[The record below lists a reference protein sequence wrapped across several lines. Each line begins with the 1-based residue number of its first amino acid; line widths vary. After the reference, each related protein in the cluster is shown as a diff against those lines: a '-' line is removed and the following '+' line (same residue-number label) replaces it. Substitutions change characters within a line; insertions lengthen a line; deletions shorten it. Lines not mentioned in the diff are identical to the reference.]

1 MARIAADWLN
11 RKVSMAVPFDWKL
24 PYPASKM
31 PVLARNLAATTQP
44 LAAQAGARMLLK
56 GGNAVDAAVATA
68 IALTVVEP
76 IMNGIGGDLYAMVWD
91 EGQLHGLNSTGESPA
106 AWHAGRF
113 SGYTSMPMKGW
124 DSVTVPGGVAG
135 WKALSARFGRL
146 PFEALFEPAIAYA
159 RDGFLV
165 SPFIASVWEE
175 LASLV
180 SDQPGFSQAFLRDGR
195 PPRPGELWRNP
206 DQARSLQA
214 IAETGAEAFY
224 RGRLA
229 EAIVDFS
236 RRSGG
241 CITMEDLASHE
252 VEWVEPLGQDYRG
265 YTLHEIPP
273 NGQGIAALMA
283 LGILEHFDMRA
294 MALDSAASYHVMIEA
309 MKLAFADLYEHV
321 SDPRTMRL
329 TTADLLSPA
338 YLKERARLIDLRR
351 ASAPRPGA
359 PRQRGTVY
367 LTTADASGM
376 MVSLIQSNYWA
387 FGSGLVVPGT
397 GISLHNRGANFSL
410 VRGHPNEVAPRK
422 KPLHTIIPAFVT
434 RAGQPVMSFGVMGG
448 AMQAQGHLQMM
459 SRLVDFGQNPQA
471 MSDAPRF
478 LVESQSDL
486 VSVEEHLPAS
496 VLEGLR
502 QLGHKL
508 EVAPTGHLKFGAT
521 QIIHRL
527 EHGYLGVSDSR
538 RDGQPVGF

>member
-1 MARIAADWLN
+1 MASSPT
-11 RKVSMAVPFDWKL
+11 RKLSMADPFDWIL
-24 PYPASKM
+24 PYAARKL

-44 LAAQAGARMLLK
+44 LASQAGVRMLLK

-91 EGQLHGLNSTGESPA
+91 GTQLHGLNSTGESPA
-106 AWHAGRF
+106 AWTAERF
-113 SGYTSMPMKGW
+113 ARYESMPMKGW

-135 WKALSARFGRL
+135 WKALSLRFGRL
-146 PFEALFEPAIAYA
+146 PFTTLFEPAIAYA

-165 SPFIASVWEE
+165 SPFVASVWEE
-175 LASLV
+175 LAGLV
-180 SDQPGFSQAFLRDGR
+180 CDQPGFGEAFLRDGR
-195 PPRPGELWRNP
+195 SPRPGELWRNP

-214 IAETGAEAFY
+214 IAETDGDSFY
-224 RGRLA
+224 RGPLA
-229 EAIVDFS
+229 QAIADFA
-236 RRSGG
+236 RRTGG
-241 CITMEDLASHE
+241 CLTQEDLAAHQ
-252 VEWVEPLGQDYRG
+252 VEWVAPLGQNYRG

-273 NGQGIAALMA
+273 NSQGIAALMA
-283 LGILEHFDMRA
+283 LGILEEFDLRA
-294 MALDSAASYHVMIEA
+294 MGLDSVDAYHVMAEA
-309 MKLAFADLYEHV
+309 IKLSFADLYQHV

-329 TTADLLSPA
+329 ATSDLLSPA
-338 YLKERARLIDLRR
+338 YLKERARSIDMRR
-351 ASAPRPGA
+351 AAAPLPGA
-359 PRQRGTVY
+359 PKQRGTVY

-410 VRGHPNEVAPRK
+410 QPGHPNQVAPRK
-422 KPLHTIIPAFVT
+422 KPLHTIIPGFVS

-478 LVESQSDL
+478 LVESESDL
-486 VSVEEHLPAS
+486 LSVEEHLPAQ
-496 VLEGLR
+496 VIEGLR
-502 QLGHKL
+502 QRGHKVD
-508 EVAPTGHLKFGAT
+508 VAPTGHLKFGAT

>member
-1 MARIAADWLN
+1 
-11 RKVSMAVPFDWKL
+11 
-24 PYPASKM
+24 
-31 PVLARNLAATTQP
+31 
-44 LAAQAGARMLLK
+44 
-56 GGNAVDAAVATA
+56 
-68 IALTVVEP
+68 
-76 IMNGIGGDLYAMVWD
+76 MNGIGGDLYAMVWD
-91 EGQLHGLNSTGESPA
+91 GSTLHGLNSTGESPA
-106 AWHAGRF
+106 AWHPQRF
-113 SGYTSMPMKGW
+113 SAYASMPMKGW

-135 WKALSARFGRL
+135 WKALSAKFGRL

-165 SPFIASVWEE
+165 SPFVASVWGE

-180 SDQPGFSQAFLRDGR
+180 SDQPGFAQAFLRDGR
-195 PPRPGELWRNP
+195 PPQPGELWRNP

-214 IAETGAEAFY
+214 IAETGADAFY
-224 RGRLA
+224 RGPLA

-236 RRSGG
+236 GRTGG
-241 CITMEDLASHE
+241 CITLDDLASHQ
-252 VEWVEPLGQDYRG
+252 VEWVQPLGQDYRG

-283 LGILEHFDMRA
+283 LGILEQFDVRA
-294 MALDSAASYHVMIEA
+294 MALDSPASYHVMIEA
-309 MKLAFADLYEHV
+309 VKLAFADLYEYV

-329 TTADLLSPA
+329 TSADLLSPA
-338 YLKERARLIDLRR
+338 YLKERARLIDMLR

-359 PRQRGTVY
+359 PSQRGTVY
-367 LTTADASGM
+367 LATADASGM

-410 VRGHPNEVAPRK
+410 LPGHPNQVAPRK
-422 KPLHTIIPAFVT
+422 KPLHTIIPGFVT

-486 VSVEEHLPAS
+486 VSVEEHLPPS

-538 RDGQPVGF
+538 RDGQAVGF